1 MTYVVMNV
9 YTYLFFKKITYSF
22 SLITKVEIKRG
33 TTLKTR
39 GLTKNVYVFCV

>member
-9 YTYLFFKKITYSF
+9 YTYLFLKKITYSF
-22 SLITKVEIKRG
+22 LLIIKVKIQRG

-39 GLTKNVYVFCV
+39 GLAKNVYVFCV